1 VRILKAAGLTVGVAG
16 NTGASTEAVLR
27 DTGLGF
33 DIIGS
38 SRGWAASKPAP
49 AFFEHM
55 VQVAGLP
62 PAAIA
67 YVGDRLD
74 NDVLPATQ
82 AGLRAGFSA
91 AGSLGRG
98 SPASSTAGGGGR
110 RDRLAVGAA
119 GGARRGS
126 ERTRTIGP

>member
-38 SRGWAASKPAP
+38 SRGWAASKPAG
-49 AFFEHM
+49 AFFERM

-82 AGLRAGFSA
+82 AGLRAVF
-91 AGSLGRG
+91 L
-98 SPASSTAGGGGR
+98 
-110 RDRLAVGAA
+110 
-119 GGARRGS
+119 RRGPWAEVHRRRPERAVAAEIDSLS
-126 ERTRTIGP
+126 ELPAVLGVAPSAPVR